1 MQTWVILN
9 RIWYYRS
16 WEIRFGFN
24 SGSPRGQVG
33 QSEKC
38 GKGMWGNTLEKC
50 GKRRRMWGKVWKK
63 ERDVRKQVGME
74 PPLQL
79 NQISEKWKL
88 KVESE
93 SKKVKSVEKGK
104 ECEEARWEGAS
115 CNWTRSL
122 HICHRRKLLREGI
135 FQTYFSEQ
143 EYLLS
148 TFNSFRSLTPI
159 SSRFWSNNLIHIIMI
174 WHFNLKR
181 GRNRINM
188 VKK

>member
-1 MQTWVILN
+1 MGHLAAANCNANLSFWTKYGIIAAGKSGLV
-9 RIWYYRS
+9 S
-16 WEIRFGFN
+16 IRVCHVDKLDKVK
-24 SGSPRGQVG
+24 SV
-33 QSEKC
+33 EKGC
-38 GKGMWGNTLEKC
+38 EGTHW
-50 GKRRRMWGKVWKK
+50 
-63 ERDVRKQVGME
+63 
-74 PPLQL
+74 
-79 NQISEKWKL
+79 
-88 KVESE
+88 
-93 SKKVKSVEKGK
+93 KSVEKGK

>member
-1 MQTWVILN
+1 MGHLAAANCNVNLSHSEPNMVLSQLGNQVW
-9 RIWYYRS
+9 S
-16 WEIRFGFN
+16 QFGFA
-24 SGSPRGQVG
+24 
-33 QSEKC
+33 
-38 GKGMWGNTLEKC
+38 MWTSWTKWKVW
-50 GKRRRMWGKVWKK
+50 KRDVREHVGKVWKK
-63 ERDVRKQVGME
+63 EREVRK
-74 PPLQL
+74 
-79 NQISEKWKL
+79 S
-88 KVESE
+88 
-93 SKKVKSVEKGK
+93 VKSVEKGK